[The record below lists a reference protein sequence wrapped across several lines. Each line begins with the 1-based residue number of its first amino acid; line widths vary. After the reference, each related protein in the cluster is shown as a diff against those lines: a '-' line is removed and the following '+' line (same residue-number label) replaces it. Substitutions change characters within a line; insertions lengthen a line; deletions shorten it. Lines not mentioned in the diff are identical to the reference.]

1 MDGTALIIET
11 MYKVLSRLF
20 ILLILFTSLP
30 LYADSGL
37 PSRPTDQANLIYG
50 AITFTSNFPSG
61 AIISIEITALAQLQ
75 QARLFITLDGV
86 TTYSA
91 DAFVPINQPNETVRI
106 EARWNG
112 VTLTRDPSPPW
123 MSLQFW
129 WEVSDYA
136 GNRITTPP
144 EQHLYSDSSHRA
156 WVANDGLRVTVYT
169 YGQSSSFI
177 ANAIAIGDEAMGRLQ
192 NAYGYTLPY
201 RPALI
206 FYNNPSEGDGDIG
219 TSTFGQYVVGRA
231 YPGTSGVVML
241 ARNDG
246 AYLERTIIHEL
257 AHLYQYQ
264 IGPRLF
270 DAPHWWIEGDAKA
283 QEPPA
288 SIERALSYAKTVAA
302 GEGLPN
308 LTTWDSRNYS
318 SEASLDHALLLGA
331 SFITYLKQVYG
342 GQGMVNF
349 YATWR
354 SGQSFTDSF
363 ATTFGVGLAELDAGW
378 RSWVGNS
385 QVAIVAENSLPSP
398 TIPAVMLP
406 PIPQGM
412 ARVNAY
418 WLNFRDGPSE
428 THHVVALLSIGQLL
442 LPIGRNETAD
452 WVLVELPD
460 GTQGWLFSEFV
471 DYDGEME
478 SLTIS
483 LYRDDP

>member
-1 MDGTALIIET
+1 MYRSLLLVIFLLNAALPRS
-11 MYKVLSRLF
+11 MALAAAPAPQAG
-20 ILLILFTSLP
+20 LL
-30 LYADSGL
+30 
-37 PSRPTDQANLIYG
+37 YG
-50 AITFTSNFPSG
+50 AITFSSQFPTG
-61 AIISIEITALAQLQ
+61 ATMSIEVTAPAALQ

-86 TTYSA
+86 TTYSS
-91 DAFVPINQPNETVRI
+91 DALVPANQPNETVRL

-112 VTLTRDPSPPW
+112 LTLTRDPSPPW

-144 EQHLYSDSSHRA
+144 EQHLYGDSARRA
-156 WVANDGLRVTVYT
+156 WVASEGLRVTVYT
-169 YGQSSSFI
+169 YGQSNSFI
-177 ANAIAIGDEAMGRLQ
+177 NNALALGDEAMGRLQ

-206 FYNNPSEGDGDIG
+206 FYNSPSEGDFDIG
-219 TSTFGQYVVGRA
+219 TSVFGAYVVGRA

-241 ARNDG
+241 ARNDNAFLG
-246 AYLERTIIHEL
+246 RIIIHEL

-288 SIERALSYAKTVAA
+288 SIERSISYAKTVAN
-302 GEGLPN
+302 GEGLPD

-331 SFITYLKQVYG
+331 SFVTYLKQVYG
-342 GQGMVNF
+342 NQSLASF
-349 YATWR
+349 YANWR
-354 SGQSFTDSF
+354 VGQSFRDAF
-363 ATTFGVGLAELDAGW
+363 VNTFGVGLGELGAGW
-378 RSWVGNS
+378 RAWVNNS
-385 QVAIVAENSLPSP
+385 QAAVVVENSLPAP
-398 TIPAVMLP
+398 TIPAVILP
-406 PIPQGM
+406 PIPEGM

-428 THHVVALLSIGQLL
+428 ENEVLALLSIGQLL

-452 WVLVELPD
+452 WLLVELPD
-460 GTQGWLFSEFV
+460 GTQGWLFGEYV
-471 DYDGEME
+471 DYDGDLNA
-478 SLTIS
+478 LTIS
-483 LYRDDP
+483 LYRRPEP